1 MDIMNQN
8 PGGDNSGPKEDYPTL
23 HVGYRQTVGHLEK
36 SDGEG
41 EKTQMVSN
49 DEWLC
54 QMEMV
59 SLEKVIDQ
67 TVFDNLDGT

>member
-1 MDIMNQN
+1 M
-8 PGGDNSGPKEDYPTL
+8 
-23 HVGYRQTVGHLEK
+23 GYRQTVGHLEK

-59 SLEKVIDQ
+59 SLEKVII
-67 TVFDNLDGT
+67 TIVFIQLILLELQGG

>member
-1 MDIMNQN
+1 M
-8 PGGDNSGPKEDYPTL
+8 
-23 HVGYRQTVGHLEK
+23 GYRQTVGHLEK

-59 SLEKVIDQ
+59 SLEKVII
-67 TVFDNLDGT
+67 TIVFIQLILLELQRG